1 MSNYRFLALCQHTAP
16 VMSTDKP
23 IVVKIGGS
31 TLGDHDST
39 IPDLVQLWRD
49 GEQPVVVHGGGKF
62 ITEWAAKQG
71 VPPKFVRG
79 LRVTDRETLDI
90 AIAVLSGLVNARL
103 VAELTA
109 AGAPATGISGVS
121 AGLFS
126 AKIANPELGYVGDVV
141 TTNPEPVRAALA
153 HNLLPV
159 VAPAALNIDA
169 QAVDDQILN
178 INADTAAGHLAKA
191 LAARCLIFQT
201 DVAGVMDHRG
211 RVIRRMTARQA
222 ADLIESG
229 VAGGGMIPK
238 LEACL
243 TALESVPH
251 TTITDARTKGA
262 LLHWQTQTTGTRI
275 G

>member
-1 MSNYRFLALCQHTAP
+1 MAP
-16 VMSTDKP
+16 AMSTNSP
-23 IVVKIGGS
+23 IVVKIGGAA
-31 TLGDHDST
+31 LGAHDST
-39 IPDLVQLWRD
+39 IPDLVQLWRN

-71 VPPKFVRG
+71 VPPNFVRG
-79 LRVTDRETLDI
+79 LRVTDRDTLDI
-90 AIAVLSGLVNARL
+90 AIAILTGLVNARL
-103 VAELTA
+103 VAELTT
-109 AGAPATGISGVS
+109 AGAPAVGVSGVS

-126 AKIANPELGYVGDVV
+126 ATIADPDLGYVGNVV
-141 TTNPEPVRAALA
+141 ATNPEPVLAALA
-153 HNLLPV
+153 HNHLPV
-159 VAPAALNIDA
+159 VAPAALNIEA
-169 QAVDDQILN
+169 QSVEDQILN

-191 LAARCLIFQT
+191 LSARCLIFQT

-222 ADLIESG
+222 TDLIESG

-243 TALESVPH
+243 TALETVPH
-251 TTITDARTKGA
+251 TSITDARTPGA
-262 LLHWQTQTTGTRI
+262 LLNWQTQTSRGTRI